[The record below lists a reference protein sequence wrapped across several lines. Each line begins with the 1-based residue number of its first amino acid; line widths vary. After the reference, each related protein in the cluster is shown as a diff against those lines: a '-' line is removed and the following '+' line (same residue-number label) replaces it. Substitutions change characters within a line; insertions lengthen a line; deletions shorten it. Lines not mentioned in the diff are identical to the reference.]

1 MNSAAVGV
9 IGTLLGVVVGG
20 ALQEFREWRKRRWN
34 KEDLLSD
41 HKRIAYAQYVRSISA
56 SFAEAEAGVLA
67 PREHGNLR
75 AATAEIQILSAKE
88 VSGPVSELTET
99 VVKTH
104 EELAKAASL
113 SQTEKEKEK
122 EKILAKIEDVNRA
135 RLAVIELFKGDLAV
149 NSAGHSDRR
158 HRDP

>member
-75 AATAEIQILSAKE
+75 AATAEIQILSAKA

-113 SQTEKEKEK
+113 SQTEK